1 MFFASYCFR
10 SLPGIFLI
18 SADPVLTQVSFMR
31 SKLTPAFAV
40 KAQAAPS
47 RARTTYW
54 DAGMPGFGLMVT
66 ANGHR
71 SYVVQYRAAADRGG
85 CT

>member
-1 MFFASYCFR
+1 
-10 SLPGIFLI
+10 
-18 SADPVLTQVSFMR
+18 MR
-31 SKLTPAFAV
+31 GRLTPAFAA
-40 KAQAAPS
+40 KAATAPG
-47 RARTTYW
+47 AKRTTYW

-71 SYVVQYRAAADRGG
+71 SYVVSIAPPAGRGA